1 MSWGYKILIVY
12 IVFITMMLGMVYVAS
27 RQTNEMQDKN
37 YYAKELVY
45 QSVIDGKNNLTAL
58 SEKLSISNTSEMV
71 TIKLPGDAI
80 ANITEGSVYFLRPS
94 DEKSDVRTK
103 LIVDASGIQTIPAAK
118 FKKGLYTVQ
127 ISWKSNG
134 KIYYNEQKYTI
145 E

>member
-45 QSVIDGKNNLTAL
+45 QSVIDGKNNLNAL
-58 SEKLSISNTSEMV
+58 SERLSISNTAERV
-71 TIKLPGDAI
+71 TIKLPAVAA

-134 KIYYNEQKYTI
+134 KIYYNEQKYTVD
-145 E
+145 

>member
-45 QSVIDGKNNLTAL
+45 QSVIDGKNNLNAL
-58 SEKLSISNTSEMV
+58 SETVSISNTSEMV
-71 TIKLPGDAI
+71 TIKLPGAAI

-134 KIYYNEQKYTI
+134 KIYYNEQKYTV

>member
-45 QSVIDGKNNLTAL
+45 QSVIDGKNNLNAL

-71 TIKLPGDAI
+71 TIKLPGAAI